1 MRKTL
6 AGLLV
11 VAGALSACTTDKAS
25 TAETTTVSSAVETTV
40 SGTDT
45 TLAADAI
52 VDDRA
57 PGVTADTIKV
67 GVTYVDF
74 SNLKAILGY
83 DHGDYEKAYSLV
95 VDAINE
101 AGGVQGRTLE
111 LVFGPV
117 QPNIPDSP
125 AGACTHLVEDEEV
138 FVAVG
143 FFLDNDVLCYVADNE
158 RPVIGGFQSA
168 DLLKQAKSTWYTT
181 EASGDA
187 ALAGIEQMAKDGV
200 LSGTVAVV
208 GTTSDQAG
216 YEASIAPILEKY
228 GVTPVDVAYQDMDA
242 NAGDTNAQ
250 FNAAEAIAERLS
262 ADGADQVLLIG
273 NGISGTFPAALAR
286 TEYRPQLIFA
296 AALSVGTFTSGEGND
311 LSVMDGAIAA
321 GPFDGVNDYESLD
334 GVTKECVNRATAAGL
349 DVKPQKDV
357 PKGGSY
363 VIASVLAACRNIGV
377 LVAILDAAGP
387 TLNFGTFRTAALHIG
402 SIDIAGAPDPY
413 TFSPDTPDGAPLVYL
428 WDWDPTT
435 ETMVRRSA

>member
-6 AGLLV
+6 AGVLV
-11 VAGALSACTTDKAS
+11 VVGALGACTTDKESAADT
-25 TAETTTVSSAVETTV
+25 TAALTVVETTIAGTETTAV
-40 SGTDT
+40 S
-45 TLAADAI
+45 AAI

-83 DHGDYEKAYSLV
+83 DHGDYEKAYNLV

-117 QPNIPDSP
+117 QPNVPDSP
-125 AGACTHLVEDEEV
+125 AGACTKLVEDEEV

-143 FFLDNDVLCYVADNE
+143 FFLDNDALCYVADNE
-158 RPVIGGFQSA
+158 RPIIGGFQTA

-187 ALAGIEQMAKDGV
+187 ALAGIEQLAKNGV
-200 LSGTVAVV
+200 LGDALAVV
-208 GTTSDQAG
+208 GTTNDQAG
-216 YEASIAPILEKY
+216 YEASIVPILEEY
-228 GVTPVDVAYQDMDA
+228 GVTPIAVAYQDMDA
-242 NAGDTNAQ
+242 SGGDVGAFT
-250 FNAAEAIAERLS
+250 AAEAIAERLR

-273 NGISGTFPAALAR
+273 NGISGTFPVALSR

-296 AALSVGTFTSGEGND
+296 SALSVGTFTSGEGND
-311 LSVMDGAIAA
+311 LSVMDGAIAT
-321 GPFDGVNDYESLD
+321 GPFDGVNDYGSL
-334 GVTKECVNRATAAGL
+334 GGITKDCVDRATAAGL
-349 DVKPQKDV
+349 EVKPQKDI

-363 VIASVLAACRNIGV
+363 VITSVLAACRNIGV
-377 LVAILDAAGP
+377 LVAILEAAGP
-387 TLNFGTFRTAALHIG
+387 TLNFGTFRSAALNIG